1 MRGPSPTDPQQ
12 RDNLCG
18 PFHAARL
25 LAEAGITEF
34 EGEALDQDLVALH
47 AGTAL
52 PRVEV
57 GPQVPPGAVNLR
69 DYRFELPRVEQ
80 ARSGTRLH
88 ALVAAIEKLS
98 GGRLACV
105 PLACV
110 PLHGRWTAETVERLL
125 DGAGET
131 GARLIANVRTG
142 HLWGSRPPLE
152 AVLAVLDGE
161 EVADPPPADWDVG
174 HFVELMQLLRG
185 RRGGVVLVRD
195 SYPSLGWSGVYLQP
209 PGAVAGALNRGDG
222 RDGGVLAVAPSDR
235 SAELEQLA
243 ADLGIEV
250 KMWDNRS

>member
-1 MRGPSPTDPQQ
+1 LL
-12 RDNLCG
+12 RD
-18 PFHAARL
+18 
-25 LAEAGITEF
+25 AGIVEF

-52 PRVEV
+52 PQVEV

-80 ARSGTRLH
+80 ARSGTRLRG
-88 ALVAAIEKLS
+88 LVVAIEKLS
-98 GGRLACV
+98 DGRLACV
-105 PLACV
+105 PLRAQ
-110 PLHGRWTAETVERLL
+110 WTAETVEGLL
-125 DGAGET
+125 AGAGET
-131 GARLIANVRTG
+131 SARLIANVRTG
-142 HLWGSRPPLE
+142 HFWGSRPPLE

-185 RRGGVVLVRD
+185 RAGAFVLVRD
-195 SYPSLGWSGVYLQP
+195 SYPSLGWAGVHLQP
-209 PGAVAGALNRGDG
+209 PGAVAAALNRGDG
-222 RDGGVLAVAPSDR
+222 RDGGVLAIGPPDAG
-235 SAELEQLA
+235 AELERRV